1 MSAVV
6 IGVGNTLRGDD
17 AAGIELAR
25 RVREEA
31 HGSVRVVEVEG
42 EPSRLIDAWE
52 GADTA
57 VVVDA
62 AEPRGRAGEV
72 RRLEATD
79 APLPAGAL
87 AASTHALDLAEVVE
101 LARALGRLP
110 GRLIVYAI
118 EGAGFEAGTP
128 LSGEVAAAIE
138 PLVPRVLADAAG

>member
-17 AAGIELAR
+17 AAGIEVAR

-31 HGSVRVVEVEG
+31 RGSVRVVEVEG

-52 GADTA
+52 GAHIA

-62 AEPRGRAGEV
+62 AEARGSAGKV
-72 RRLEATD
+72 RRLDATNG
-79 APLPAGAL
+79 PLPAGAL

-110 GRLIVYAI
+110 GRLVVYAI
-118 EGAGFEAGTP
+118 EGVGFEAGMP
-128 LSGEVAAAIE
+128 LSPKVAAAIE
-138 PLVPRVLADAAG
+138 PLVPRVLADAAT